1 MSIILCMRQLSTS
14 LAEYRAYHWDGRQL
28 CASLVTYTWQ
38 LDRHW
43 CLIAVGSGVG
53 AEGTEGSGGGVG
65 AEGTELEE
73 DEGTAVE
80 DVELEEDE
88 GTVVGCAACE
98 EDEGTVVGCAA
109 CEEDEGEVSG
119 AEEVTVEVFAGAG
132 PNEV

>member
-65 AEGTELEE
+65 AEGTE
-73 DEGTAVE
+73 GSGGGGGA
-80 DVELEEDE
+80 
-88 GTVVGCAACE
+88 GGSGGSGGGVGA
-98 EDEGTVVGCAA
+98 G
-109 CEEDEGEVSG
+109 VSEG
-119 AEEVTVEVFAGAG
+119 AEAGGGGGAAGGAG
-132 PNEV
+132 R